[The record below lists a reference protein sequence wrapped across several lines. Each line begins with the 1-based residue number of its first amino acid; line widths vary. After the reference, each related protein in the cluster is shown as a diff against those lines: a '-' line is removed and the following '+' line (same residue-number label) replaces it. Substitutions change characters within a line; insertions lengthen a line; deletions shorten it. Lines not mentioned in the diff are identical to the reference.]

1 MTFTIHGIKFMLRK
15 RNVVFSSECD
25 LKWVASTNLDM
36 VSIHS
41 SQYFRIIIKLA
52 AEEHIVFFW
61 LSNALTCRG
70 GRCEQVNP
78 IFIDT
83 RLLSSR
89 FSPSYD
95 KIRLLAAQGMKKSGK
110 RCKSQLAIGRKPLT
124 EGGQEVAL
132 PSFILF
138 LILCRC
144 SWCCQMWL
152 TRLEWSTLSRTMWGT
167 SSQRW
172 LGRERLL

>member
-1 MTFTIHGIKFMLRK
+1 MLRK
-15 RNVVFSSECD
+15 RNVVFSSECG
-25 LKWVASTNLDM
+25 LKGVASTTPDL
-36 VSIHS
+36 VSVHS

-52 AEEHIVFFW
+52 AEERILFFW
-61 LSNALTCRG
+61 ISNALTCRG

-78 IFIDT
+78 IIIDT
-83 RLLSSR
+83 RLLSSH
-89 FSPSYD
+89 FSPYD

-110 RCKSQLAIGRKPLT
+110 RCKSQLAIGRKPLA

-144 SWCCQMWL
+144 S
-152 TRLEWSTLSRTMWGT
+152 
-167 SSQRW
+167 
-172 LGRERLL
+172 

>member
-1 MTFTIHGIKFMLRK
+1 MLRK
-15 RNVVFSSECD
+15 RNVVFSSKCGC
-25 LKWVASTNLDM
+25 KGVASTTLDL
-36 VSIHS
+36 VSVHS

-52 AEEHIVFFW
+52 AEERIVFFW
-61 LSNALTCRG
+61 PSDALTCGG

-83 RLLSSR
+83 RLLSSH

-144 SWCCQMWL
+144 S
-152 TRLEWSTLSRTMWGT
+152 
-167 SSQRW
+167 
-172 LGRERLL
+172 

>member
-15 RNVVFSSECD
+15 RNVVFSSKCGC
-25 LKWVASTNLDM
+25 KGVASTTLDL
-36 VSIHS
+36 VSVHS

-52 AEEHIVFFW
+52 AEERIVFFW
-61 LSNALTCRG
+61 PSDALTCGG

-83 RLLSSR
+83 SD
-89 FSPSYD
+89 D

-132 PSFILF
+132 PSFTLF

-144 SWCCQMWL
+144 S
-152 TRLEWSTLSRTMWGT
+152 
-167 SSQRW
+167 
-172 LGRERLL
+172 